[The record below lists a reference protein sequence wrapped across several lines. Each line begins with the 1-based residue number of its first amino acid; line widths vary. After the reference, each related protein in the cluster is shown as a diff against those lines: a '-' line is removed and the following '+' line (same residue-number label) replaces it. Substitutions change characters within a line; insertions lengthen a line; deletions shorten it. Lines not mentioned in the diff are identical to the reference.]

1 MATLTL
7 LDIAK
12 RTGSDREI
20 GLIEDVATFAPEMGT
35 LPVRPINGVAFK
47 TTLRTNYATAAF
59 RAVGD
64 GVVPSV
70 STYEQKLAE
79 CFYIDCQLQIPEEL
93 PDSEDRSVGDVLTD
107 EAIGGIRGVGLT
119 LGTQL
124 YYGTSADTKGFQ
136 GLKAFT
142 GTGTTGAN
150 ALTVTA
156 SGTGSVVSSVYL
168 VYLDLKGVHFVA
180 GRTATASA
188 GGSPSLPSGA
198 PNVYAPPFRMPEW
211 TRQQVVIGTAGKVA
225 FANVT
230 NFAGWLGLAYGSNY
244 SCFRA
249 RNVSAASA
257 ASYFTDALAA
267 KLLSQVPLHV
277 RNSGSLKWFMN
288 RTAAYTLQI
297 SRSVVTPS
305 FQSGGPTGQ
314 LLAAPIPTE
323 CMGIPIQIT
332 DSILQT
338 DTAD

>member
-1 MATLTL
+1 M
-7 LDIAK
+7 
-12 RTGSDREI
+12 
-20 GLIEDVATFAPEMGT
+20 
-35 LPVRPINGVAFK
+35 
-47 TTLRTNYATAAF
+47 
-59 RAVGD
+59 
-64 GVVPSV
+64 
-70 STYEQKLAE
+70 
-79 CFYIDCQLQIPEEL
+79 
-93 PDSEDRSVGDVLTD
+93 LTD
-107 EAIGGIRGVGLT
+107 EAIGGIRGVGIT

-188 GGSPSLPSGA
+188 GGSPALPSGV